1 MMAFIE
7 WLNDIVWG
15 GAMLVL
21 IGSTGLFLMI
31 GLAFLPL
38 RKLGHAFRQLLKPAV
53 GSGDL
58 HPFNSLMTAMAATVG
73 TGNIA
78 GVATAIVLG
87 GPGALFY
94 MWVIAFIGMAT
105 KYAEA
110 VCAVH
115 YRERDTRGH
124 YVGGPMYYIRNGL
137 GPRYPR
143 LAAVLAPVFA
153 TCGAV
158 AAFGIG
164 NGVQSNSVA
173 QALDASL
180 AVPPWMSAVLLA
192 IPAGL
197 VLIGGVRRIGAVAG
211 RLVPFIVA
219 TYLLACLGVIGVHA
233 GALPAALD
241 LILASALD
249 PRSAVGAGVWAAIRY
264 GVARGVFS
272 NEAGLGSAAIA
283 HAAARTASPVRQGHI
298 AMLGTFIDTI
308 VVCTMTGLAI
318 LVSGVYQPGG
328 ALTGGA
334 LTAASFDT
342 ALPGGQ
348 LLVSLALTLFAFT
361 TILGWSYYGERCI
374 QFLFGLR
381 AIRAFRLVWVL
392 TIPVGALLQEQLEL
406 VWAVADT
413 MNALMAVPNL
423 IALTLLGPTVFA
435 LTRHYW
441 SAAPAAMRGDEHG
454 TAG

>member
-1 MMAFIE
+1 
-7 WLNDIVWG
+7 
-15 GAMLVL
+15 MLVL
-21 IGSTGLFLMI
+21 ISATGLFLMI
-31 GLAFLPL
+31 GLAGMPL
-38 RKLGHAFRQLLKPAV
+38 RKLGHAFRQLFRPV
-53 GSGDL
+53 TGSGEL

-94 MWVIAFIGMAT
+94 MWVIALIGMAT

-115 YRERDTRGH
+115 YRERDAQGR

-137 GPRYPR
+137 GQRYPR

-153 TCGAV
+153 ACGAA

-173 QALDASL
+173 QALHASL
-180 AVPPWMSAVLLA
+180 GVPSWVSAALL
-192 IPAGL
+192 IVPAGL
-197 VLIGGVRRIGAVAG
+197 VLIGGIRRIGAVAG
-211 RLVPFIVA
+211 RLVPFMVVA
-219 TYLLACLGVIGVHA
+219 YLLACLFVIGVHA
-233 GALPAALD
+233 SELPGALRLVLAA
-241 LILASALD
+241 AFD
-249 PRSAVGAGVWAAIRY
+249 PQGVVGAGAWAAIRY

-283 HAAARTASPVRQGHI
+283 HAAARTDSPVRQGHI
-298 AMLGTFIDTI
+298 AMLGTFMDTI

-318 LVSGVYQPGG
+318 LVSGVYQPSG
-328 ALTGGA
+328 ALTGSA
-334 LTAASFDT
+334 LTAASFGT

-348 LLVSLALTLFAFT
+348 LLVSLAVVLFAFT
-361 TILGWSYYGERCI
+361 TILGWSYYGERCV
-374 QFLFGLR
+374 QFLFGLG
-381 AIRAFRLVWVL
+381 AIRPFRFAWVL
-392 TIPVGALLQEQLEL
+392 MIPIGALLQEQLPL

-423 IALTLLGPTVFA
+423 IALVLLGPTVFA
-435 LTRHYW
+435 LTRRYW
-441 SAAPAAMRGDEHG
+441 SAAPGPGD
-454 TAG
+454 